1 MGDGL
6 GSIKKYGT
14 FSNAA
19 PVFLQRPSDD
29 TRNMQLHRCISM
41 SRAADPSS
49 DLRTNSIIPTLRD
62 DLSSTIVIRAGS
74 GAASPGIPFRIGYTT
89 YPYQTDTCRRWNRQH
104 NTVTRSAS
112 FAMTKNIYV
121 SSTSKHTCIELTG
134 RRDAF

>member
-1 MGDGL
+1 MADGL
-6 GSIKKYGT
+6 RLMKQYGT

-19 PVFLQRPSDD
+19 PVLLQRPSDD
-29 TRNMQLHRCISM
+29 TRNLQLHRCISM
-41 SRAADPSS
+41 SSAADPSS
-49 DLRTNSIIPTLRD
+49 DLRANSIIPTLRD
-62 DLSSTIVIRAGS
+62 DLGSTIVIRAGS

-121 SSTSKHTCIELTG
+121 SSTGRTTCIELTG
-134 RRDAF
+134 RREAF